1 MFRESIVII
10 IIVMPIFMQLG
21 MDPVHLG
28 VIVCVNLATGANTP
42 PLGVDLI
49 AACRIAGVRYE
60 ESFRFLMPLYAAM
73 VLVLILLV
81 AFPQIALWIPDL
93 LID

>member
-1 MFRESIVII
+1 ME
-10 IIVMPIFMQLG
+10 
-21 MDPVHLG
+21 PVHL
-28 VIVCVNLATGANTP
+28 VIIVCVNLVIGSILQCWVSTLLLT
-42 PLGVDLI
+42 

-73 VLVLILLV
+73 VLVLIFLV

>member
-1 MFRESIVII
+1 ME
-10 IIVMPIFMQLG
+10 
-21 MDPVHLG
+21 PVHL
-28 VIVCVNLATGANTP
+28 VIIVCVNLVIGVNTP
-42 PLGVDLI
+42 PLGVDLT

-73 VLVLILLV
+73 VLVLIFLV